1 MANEKMGPQK
11 GPKRFDFMIEKIGH
25 GGYKAV
31 ATTLVVILYFGLS
44 TLLFEMD
51 YRSVINGSQLAG
63 VTFGVLLLT
72 ASQYRRGIGRPR
84 LLLYAK
90 QNALLA
96 GAITAIFAAMSSF
109 KPQSLLPLL
118 YGCLWYAVLG
128 IQAKGDDGAK
138 GTEEAK
144 GNEEASVENLPVT
157 LDALQYLNLSPE
169 VAYPIL
175 TAKGF
180 TPREIHVALKLL
192 ANVSNKEIG
201 EALFISE
208 ATVKKHIQNMFR
220 KCGAKDRQDFLQLYL
235 CWLKE

>member
-11 GPKRFDFMIEKIGH
+11 GPKRIGFIKERMDR
-25 GGYKAV
+25 GEYKAM
-31 ATTLVVILYFGLS
+31 ATALVVLVYFGLS

-51 YRSVINGSQLAG
+51 YRAVFNGPQLAG
-63 VTFGVLLLT
+63 VTMGVVLLT
-72 ASQYRRGIGRPR
+72 ASQYRRGIGRAA

-128 IQAKGDDGAK
+128 IQAKGEDGAK
-138 GTEEAK
+138 GDEEAL
-144 GNEEASVENLPVT
+144 VH
-157 LDALQYLNLSPE
+157 LNLSPE
-169 VAYPIL
+169 VAYPVL

-220 KCGAKDRQDFLQLYL
+220 KCGATDRQDFLLLYL
-235 CWLKE
+235 GWLKE

>member
-11 GPKRFDFMIEKIGH
+11 GPKRVGFIKKRMDR
-25 GGYKAV
+25 GGYKVV
-31 ATTLVVILYFGLS
+31 ATTLVVLLYFGLS

-51 YRSVINGSQLAG
+51 YRAVFNGSQLAG
-63 VTFGVLLLT
+63 VTLGVLLLT
-72 ASQYRRGIGRPR
+72 ASQYRRGMGRPR

-128 IQAKGDDGAK
+128 IQAKGEDGAK
-138 GTEEAK
+138 DNEEAK
-144 GNEEASVENLPVT
+144 ANQGVSLEDSAMT

-201 EALFISE
+201 EVLFISE

-220 KCGAKDRQDFLQLYL
+220 KCGAKDRQDFLQLYIS
-235 CWLKE
+235 WLQ